1 MMSDRRHTR
10 LITEY
15 GGIKSVMPKLTA
27 AFLIITL
34 SSVGLPSMNGFV
46 GEFLIMLGAFKWDPK
61 FVVIAGLGVI
71 LSAVYMLWMFQRVFY
86 GPVTNDHN
94 KGLPDLSVREWAI
107 VGPLAAMAIFMG
119 VFPNVFL
126 RPMEPA
132 VRRIV
137 ERVQAHQPASARLG
151 SGELR
156 RGKPAAHPSAPDS
169 TRPHLTAPAS
179 TRPHPPA
186 PVSTRPHPP
195 GTCPHGGRQLAMFS
209 NAFDAVI
216 PVVCVTLAGL
226 VVMLAEAFRGK
237 DERMPLGGLA
247 IIGLVGAGA
256 ASILLWDRNAT
267 SFGVVTADNF
277 ALFVN
282 LVIIVVG
289 IFTVVVS
296 SQTVERDHMPAGE
309 YYAILLFAL
318 VGMMLMAQATDLLL
332 VFLALETMSIAL
344 YVLTGIRRE
353 VQQSTEAA
361 FKYFLL
367 GAFASSF
374 FLYGVAF
381 LYGVTGSTSLDRI
394 GAVIAAQSMSGNPM
408 ILLGVGLLLVGF
420 AFKIAAVPFHMWSP
434 DAYEGAPAVVT
445 GFMSTGVKAAAIA
458 SFARVFLSALEPMIA
473 DWAPVLWV
481 IAAATMIIGTV
492 VGVAQ
497 TSLKRMLAYSS
508 IAHGG
513 YLLLGI
519 LAGNDVGKA
528 AILYYLAAYALTNL
542 GAFGIIALLGSRDRA
557 NDDLRDYAGLW
568 NSHPALAA
576 LMTMF
581 LLSLGGFP
589 PTAGFIAKWYVFSAA
604 VGAGYYGLAIIGV
617 LSSVVSVFFY
627 LRVVVMMYMHERDA
641 RPLPPPV
648 TGVAMAGLA
657 ISLAGVIYLG
667 VLPARVLDWA
677 QASVATIF

>member
-1 MMSDRRHTR
+1 
-10 LITEY
+10 
-15 GGIKSVMPKLTA
+15 
-27 AFLIITL
+27 
-34 SSVGLPSMNGFV
+34 
-46 GEFLIMLGAFKWDPK
+46 
-61 FVVIAGLGVI
+61 
-71 LSAVYMLWMFQRVFY
+71 MF
-86 GPVTNDHN
+86 T
-94 KGLPDLSVREWAI
+94 
-107 VGPLAAMAIFMG
+107 
-119 VFPNVFL
+119 
-126 RPMEPA
+126 
-132 VRRIV
+132 
-137 ERVQAHQPASARLG
+137 
-151 SGELR
+151 
-156 RGKPAAHPSAPDS
+156 
-169 TRPHLTAPAS
+169 
-179 TRPHPPA
+179 
-186 PVSTRPHPP
+186 
-195 GTCPHGGRQLAMFS
+195 

-216 PVVCVTLAGL
+216 PVICVTLAGL
-226 VVMLAEAFRGK
+226 VVMLAEAFRARG
-237 DERMPLGGLA
+237 ERMPLGGLA
-247 IIGLVGAGA
+247 IIGLAGAGA
-256 ASILLWDRNAT
+256 ASVLLWNRNAT

-282 LVIIVVG
+282 LVIIGVG
-289 IFTVVVS
+289 ILTVIVS
-296 SQTVERDHMPAGE
+296 SQTVERDGFPVGE
-309 YYAILLFAL
+309 YYATMLFAL

-332 VFLALETMSIAL
+332 VFLALETMSIAV

-353 VQQSTEAA
+353 LAQSTEAA

-367 GAFASSF
+367 GAFASAF

-420 AFKIAAVPFHMWSP
+420 GFKIAAVPFHMWSP

-458 SFARVFLSALEPMIA
+458 AFARVFLSSLEPMIA
-473 DWAPVLWV
+473 DWAPVLGV

-519 LAGNDVGKA
+519 IAGSDVGKA

-542 GAFGIIALLGSRDRA
+542 GAFGIIALLGSKDRA

-568 NSHPALAA
+568 SSHPALAA
-576 LMTMF
+576 LMTFF

-604 VGAGYYGLAIIGV
+604 VGAGYYGLAIIGF

-627 LRVVVMMYMHERDA
+627 LRIVVMMYMADRDA
-641 RPLPPPV
+641 RPIPPPV
-648 TGVAMAGLA
+648 TTVAMAGLA
-657 ISLAGVIYLG
+657 ISLAGVLYLG

-677 QASVATIF
+677 QASVSTIF